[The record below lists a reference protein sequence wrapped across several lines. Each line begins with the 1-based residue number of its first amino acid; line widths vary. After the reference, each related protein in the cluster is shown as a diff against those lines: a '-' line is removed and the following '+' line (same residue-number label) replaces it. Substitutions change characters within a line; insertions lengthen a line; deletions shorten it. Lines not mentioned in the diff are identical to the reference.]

1 MPEPIILI
9 GSILITLLLSAFFS
23 GIEIAFISANRLKI
37 AINNEQ
43 GGISS
48 KILAYFANK
57 PSWFIGTMLLGNNVM
72 VVIYSIKMSE
82 LIEPVLLQGIPNA
95 ITVMLIQT
103 VIATIILL
111 IFAEFLPKA
120 IFRINANN
128 ILNKLAIPL
137 YILFILLFI
146 PTFVTIGL
154 AELILSIF
162 VKKEEGS
169 DTIAFEKIDLDVY
182 LEESLADANNS
193 DEQDSEVKIFHN
205 ALNFGEVLVRDCM
218 VPRNEIVAFELNDNI
233 KELLE
238 KFIETHL
245 SKILVYKDSIDNII
259 GYVHSFEMFKQPES
273 IKEALLPVNI
283 IPEAMLANQTLEE
296 MIKNNRSVAVVVDE
310 FGGTAGMLTMED
322 IIEEIFGE
330 IEDEHDYDDVIHEKI
345 SAKEFK
351 FGGRAEV
358 DFINEKYK
366 LHIPESEEYETLAGF
381 IINQLEDI
389 PSVADELKYKNYLI
403 TITAVSKNKI
413 EMVQLR
419 IVED

>member
-1 MPEPIILI
+1 MPDPIILI

-128 ILNKLAIPL
+128 ILSKLAIPL
-137 YILFILLFI
+137 YILFIILFI

-162 VKKEEGS
+162 VKKEEGNN
-169 DTIAFEKIDLDVY
+169 TIAFEKIDLDSY
-182 LEESLADANNS
+182 LEESLADINNLE
-193 DEQDSEVKIFHN
+193 EQDSEVKIFHN

-218 VPRNEIVAFELNDNI
+218 VPRNEIVAFELHDDINDVL
-233 KELLE
+233 K
-238 KFIETHL
+238 KFIDTHL

-273 IKEALLPVNI
+273 IKETLLPVNI
-283 IPEAMLANQTLEE
+283 IPEAMLANQTLED
-296 MIKNNRSVAVVVDE
+296 MIKKNRSVAVVVDE

-330 IEDEHDYDDVIHEKI
+330 IEDEHDYDEIIHEQI
-345 SAKEFK
+345 SATE
-351 FGGRAEV
+351 
-358 DFINEKYK
+358 
-366 LHIPESEEYETLAGF
+366 LTLF
-381 IINQLEDI
+381 Y
-389 PSVADELKYKNYLI
+389 V
-403 TITAVSKNKI
+403 
-413 EMVQLR
+413 
-419 IVED
+419 